1 MKANDGIE
9 RIYKKL
15 LRFEQQHFFQI
26 KGVIDYV
33 RIRAFRHPESWP
45 GDTHVT
51 DFDPLPVCEAEI
63 RDIYQSVI
71 VRLSYEQWQPSSHR
85 HSQSL
90 HLQALH
96 QHTPGVLIL

>member
-1 MKANDGIE
+1 M
-9 RIYKKL
+9 

-51 DFDPLPVCEAEI
+51 DFDPLPVCGAEI

-71 VRLSYEQWQPSSHR
+71 VRLSYEQLNTGHKAGV
-85 HSQSL
+85 SL
-90 HLQALH
+90 SIGDKHPAR
-96 QHTPGVLIL
+96 TS